1 MIKNIFLIIDIKHK
15 RSIYILLLVML
26 TAMLMEV
33 LSLGLIIPI
42 LSVVLD
48 PLAVNDYLDGNFFSQ
63 FIKNDLLPVYLLT
76 GLIIVFLIK
85 SLVIFFMNWK
95 QNKIMYE
102 INTGLAKFFYNAY
115 LNSNYSFHLENNSS
129 KMIRNISTEITIV
142 TSLINSI
149 CLVVSEIVVVLGIS
163 LFLFIYNPWATFLTS
178 LVLIF
183 LGFILFFAV
192 KKRLS
197 ILGHLRKKHEKLRF
211 KSLINGIRGIKE
223 VIISNYQK
231 SFVDDYDKHHKG
243 VYKTNLYRSILI
255 PVPRLSYEFS
265 GVLILCLFTL
275 IGINLNYSSVELI
288 TILSVWALAAVRL
301 LPSFN
306 RISSNLQNIVS
317 SKSALDELSQDY
329 INFKKERNE
338 NIFLTGNKTN
348 YLNFDN
354 IFFKN
359 VSFSYLNTS
368 KKIIKNASFNIKT
381 GSKIAII
388 GESGSGKTT
397 LLDLLLGLIE
407 PQKGEILID
416 KKNIKQ
422 HLKDWQKNIGYVP
435 QKIYLSDETIKKNIA
450 FGVAEN
456 EINNMK
462 IEIAIKQAQLSSFID
477 SLEKGIDTVI
487 GEDGIKISGGQRQRI
502 GLARALYRDPLVLVL
517 DEATNALDEETE
529 NILLTDLIKKS
540 NNDRTIIMVSHRQSA
555 LKDFNSILLL
565 KNGSIAQ
572 VK

>member
-1 MIKNIFLIIDIKHK
+1 
-15 RSIYILLLVML
+15 ML
-26 TAMLMEV
+26 TVMLMEV
-33 LSLGLIIPI
+33 LSLGLIIPV

-48 PLAVNDYLDGNFFSQ
+48 PLAVNDYLDSNFFGQ
-63 FIKNDLLPVYLLT
+63 FIKHDLLPVYLLT
-76 GLIIVFLIK
+76 GLIIAFLIK

-115 LNSNYSFHLENNSS
+115 LNSNYNFHLENNSS
-129 KMIRNISTEITIV
+129 KMIRNISSEIPIV

-149 CLVVSEIVVVLGIS
+149 CLVVSEIIVLLGIS
-163 LFLFIYNPWATFLTS
+163 LFLFIYNPWATLLTS
-178 LVLIF
+178 LILIF
-183 LGFILFFAV
+183 LGFILFLVV

-211 KSLINGIRGIKE
+211 KNLINGLRGIKE

-231 SFVDDYDKHHKG
+231 SFVDDYDKHHNG
-243 VYKTNLYRSILI
+243 VFKTNLYRNTLM
-255 PVPRLSYEFS
+255 PVPRLSFEFS
-265 GVLILCLFTL
+265 GVLILSLFTL
-275 IGINLNYSSVELI
+275 IGIYLNYSSVELV
-288 TILSVWALAAVRL
+288 TILSVWAVAAVRL
-301 LPSFN
+301 LPSYN

-338 NIFLTGNKTN
+338 SNFFTDNKTN

-359 VSFSYLNTS
+359 ISFSYLNTS
-368 KKIIKNASFNIKT
+368 KTIIKNASFDIKI

-388 GESGSGKTT
+388 GDSGSGKTT
-397 LLDLLLGLIE
+397 LLDLILGLIE
-407 PQKGEILID
+407 PQKGEVLID
-416 KKNIKQ
+416 KKNIQQ

-450 FGVAEN
+450 FGVPES
-456 EINNMK
+456 EINNVK
-462 IEIAIKQAQLSSFID
+462 IERAIKLAQLNSFIY
-477 SLEKGIDTVI
+477 SLEKGIDTIV

-529 NILLTDLIKKS
+529 NILLTDLIKS

-555 LKDFNSILLL
+555 LKDFNSILLV
-565 KNGSIAQ
+565 KNGSITQ

>member
-1 MIKNIFLIIDIKHK
+1 
-15 RSIYILLLVML
+15 ML
-26 TAMLMEV
+26 TVMLMEV
-33 LSLGLIIPI
+33 LSLGLIIPV

-48 PLAVNDYLDGNFFSQ
+48 PLAVNDYLNSNFFGQ
-63 FIKNDLLPVYLLT
+63 FIKHDLLPVYLLT
-76 GLIIVFLIK
+76 GLIIAFLIK

-115 LNSNYSFHLENNSS
+115 LNSNYNFHLENNSS
-129 KMIRNISTEITIV
+129 KMIRNISSEIPIV

-149 CLVVSEIVVVLGIS
+149 CLVVSEIIVLLGIS
-163 LFLFIYNPWATFLTS
+163 LFLFIYNPWATLLTS
-178 LVLIF
+178 LILIF
-183 LGFILFFAV
+183 LGFILFLVV

-211 KSLINGIRGIKE
+211 KNLINGLRGIKE

-243 VYKTNLYRSILI
+243 VFKTNLYRNTLM
-255 PVPRLSYEFS
+255 PVPRLSFEFS
-265 GVLILCLFTL
+265 GVLILSLFTL
-275 IGINLNYSSVELI
+275 IGIYLNYSSVELV
-288 TILSVWALAAVRL
+288 TILSVWAVAAVRL
-301 LPSFN
+301 LPSYN

-338 NIFLTGNKTN
+338 SNFFTDNKTN

-359 VSFSYLNTS
+359 ISFSYLNTS
-368 KKIIKNASFNIKT
+368 KTIIKNASFDIKI

-388 GESGSGKTT
+388 GDSGSGKTT
-397 LLDLLLGLIE
+397 LLDLILGLIE
-407 PQKGEILID
+407 PQKGEVLID
-416 KKNIKQ
+416 KKNIQQ

-450 FGVAEN
+450 FGVPES
-456 EINNMK
+456 EINNVK
-462 IEIAIKQAQLSSFID
+462 IERAIKLAQLNSFIY
-477 SLEKGIDTVI
+477 SLEKGIDTIV

-529 NILLTDLIKKS
+529 NILLTDLIKS

-555 LKDFNSILLL
+555 LKDFNSILLV
-565 KNGSIAQ
+565 KNGSITQ